1 MEVYITK
8 YATTTGII
16 RIETTEEEWKSSTS
30 DEKYFVK
37 KRWFLRKN
45 VDVFLSEEEAVE
57 DFEAKKKKKLVS
69 LKKQI
74 AKLEKMQTKFVDE

>member
-57 DFEAKKKKKLVS
+57 DFEARKKKKLVS